1 MRHSEK
7 ISYIMLFCG
16 LMLVRNSK
24 MQLKDLALLFPYHGK
39 ARFLVQELAGMTPTE
54 TGNAFVSGVRRTA
67 LQF

>member
-1 MRHSEK
+1 
-7 ISYIMLFCG
+7 
-16 LMLVRNSK
+16 MLVRNSK